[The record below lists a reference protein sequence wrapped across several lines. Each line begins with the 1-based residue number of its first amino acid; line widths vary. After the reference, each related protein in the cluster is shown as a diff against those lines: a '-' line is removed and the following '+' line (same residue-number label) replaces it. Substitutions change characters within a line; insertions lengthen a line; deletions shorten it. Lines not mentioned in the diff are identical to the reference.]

1 MAMLYFKCFI
11 FAILFLLS
19 SVTES
24 KTEKVEVYVPF
35 EGLLKTAIQKTLK
48 HKLEV
53 YSQAENL
60 NGMNAEYISYDGQIV
75 LSYKEGLKVHFPL
88 SIKLV
93 DAIQLENGWYQITY
107 EVLSLSE
114 SEKSDIL
121 NKKLKS
127 FSSSQNFFELKKN

>member
-1 MAMLYFKCFI
+1 MLYFKHLI
-11 FAILFLLS
+11 FAILFFLS
-19 SVTES
+19 NAAES
-24 KTEKVEVYVPF
+24 RVEKVEVYVPF
-35 EGLLKTAIQKTLK
+35 EGLLETAIQRTLK
-48 HKLEV
+48 HKLDI

-93 DAIQLENGWYQITY
+93 DSIQLKNGWYQITY

-127 FSSSQNFFELKKN
+127 FSSSQNFFKLKKN

>member
-1 MAMLYFKCFI
+1 MLYFKCFI

>member
-1 MAMLYFKCFI
+1 MLYFKCFI

-19 SVTES
+19 SATES
-24 KTEKVEVYVPF
+24 KTEKLEVYVPF
-35 EGLLKTAIQKTLK
+35 EGLLKTAIQRTLK

-53 YSQAENL
+53 YSQTENL
-60 NGMNAEYISYDGQIV
+60 NGMNAEYISYDEQIV

-107 EVLSLSE
+107 EVLSLSG

>member
-1 MAMLYFKCFI
+1 MLYFKYFI

-35 EGLLKTAIQKTLK
+35 EGLLKTAIQRTLK

-114 SEKSDIL
+114 SENSDIL

>member
-1 MAMLYFKCFI
+1 MLYFKYFI

-35 EGLLKTAIQKTLK
+35 EGLLKTAIQRTLK

-75 LSYKEGLKVHFPL
+75 LSYKEGLKVQFPL

-107 EVLSLSE
+107 EVFSLSE

-127 FSSSQNFFELKKN
+127 FSSSQNFFELKKD

>member
-1 MAMLYFKCFI
+1 MLYFKYFI

-24 KTEKVEVYVPF
+24 KTERVEVYVPF
-35 EGLLKTAIQKTLK
+35 EGLLKTAIQRTLK
-48 HKLEV
+48 HKLEL

-93 DAIQLENGWYQITY
+93 DAIQLESGWYQITY

-114 SEKSDIL
+114 SEKSEIL

-127 FSSSQNFFELKKN
+127 FSSSQNFFELKKD

>member
-1 MAMLYFKCFI
+1 MLYFKYFI

-35 EGLLKTAIQKTLK
+35 EGLLKTAIQRTLK